1 MKIKN
6 NKLFWLLGLILVFSC
21 ETTEL
26 DLLVDPNV
34 PAPSALDADTNLNFI
49 QVSLA
54 SFFEDATESGAEA
67 VRLEYMFDTY
77 EINFNNTNASNSG
90 MWITGYTNIL
100 NEVEALIP
108 IASAAGR
115 SRHIGVARIIKAYT
129 MMTMVDYFGDV
140 PYSEALQGNSGIVFP
155 AVDAGADVYDA
166 ALAELD
172 LALADFA
179 SIDGNTPGFND
190 LFYGEDNSS
199 SMTNW
204 TKLANTL
211 KLRYYLNRRLIDP
224 AGSTAGINA
233 LVGSG
238 DIITSSSE
246 DFKWTSGTSINPQS
260 RHPYF
265 VEEYLAANTGE
276 YIPNYLMWALA
287 EEKGS
292 DDPRLRY
299 YVYRQVNSF
308 PTDEATLDNEISC
321 WNDPRPATYAP
332 IDAMQAVPL
341 PFCSLFGRGDG
352 YWGRDHANREGIPP
366 DNNKRTTFGVYP
378 VGGRYDDND
387 ADTIDDNDG
396 LQGAGIWPIMMDS
409 FVYFMRA
416 EAALFLGTTD
426 NDAAMLEQGIRSS
439 MATVTEFLP
448 NPGDFTN
455 VATAADIDNYVND
468 VMAAYMAAS
477 SDAEKMDIIGKEYW
491 LAMYGNGVEGYNLYR
506 RTGAP
511 GNLQPTL
518 LGTGTFPRSFLYPNV
533 TVDRNINISQKPGL
547 AVQVFWD
554 NNPAGFI
561 Q

>member
-34 PAPSALDADTNLNFI
+34 PTPDALDADTNLNFI
-49 QVSLA
+49 QVQLA

-77 EINFNNTNASNSG
+77 AVNFNNTNTSNSG
-90 MWITGYTNIL
+90 MWTTAYADIL

-108 IASAAGR
+108 IATAASR
-115 SRHIGVARIIKAYT
+115 FRHIGVARIIRAYT
-129 MMTMVDYFGDV
+129 MMTMVDFFGDV
-140 PYSEALQGNSGIVFP
+140 PYSEALQGDSGVVFP
-155 AVDAGADVYDA
+155 AVDAGSDVYDA
-166 ALAELD
+166 ALNELD

-190 LFYGEDNSS
+190 LFYNEGNSS
-199 SMTNW
+199 TMPNW
-204 TKLANTL
+204 TKFANSL
-211 KLRYYLNRRLIDP
+211 KLKYYLNRRLIDP
-224 AGSTAGINA
+224 TGAAAGINA
-233 LVGSG
+233 LLASG

-246 DFKWTSGTSINPQS
+246 DFKWSSGTSINPQS

-276 YIPNYLMWALA
+276 YMPNYLLWALA
-287 EEKGS
+287 QEKGI

-299 YVYRQVNSF
+299 YVYRQVNAF
-308 PTDEATLDNEISC
+308 PTDEATLNNEIDC
-321 WNDPRPATYAP
+321 WNDPRPSTYAA
-332 IDAMQAVPL
+332 IDATQAVPL
-341 PFCSLFGRGDG
+341 PFCALFDRGDG
-352 YWGRDHANREGIPP
+352 YWGRDHSENDGIPP
-366 DNNKRTTFGVYP
+366 DNTKRTTFGVYP
-378 VGGRYDDND
+378 VGGRFDDND
-387 ADTIDDNDG
+387 ADSIDDNDG

-416 EAALFLGTTD
+416 EAALFLGTSD
-426 NDAAMLEQGIRSS
+426 DAAAMLEQGVRASLN
-439 MATVTEFLP
+439 TVTSFLP

-455 VATAADIDNYVND
+455 VATPADIDDYVNT
-468 VMAAYMAAS
+468 VMTAYMAAT
-477 SDAEKMDIIGKEYW
+477 SDAERMDIIGKEYW
-491 LAMYGNGVEGYNLYR
+491 ISLFGNGVEGYNLYR

-511 GNLQPTL
+511 SNLQPTY

-554 NNPAGFI
+554 NNPAEFI